1 MPLPEEFMYKLR
13 SANRIDEVISSY
25 VSLERAGRLYKCRC
39 PFHQP
44 DRTPSFTVYP
54 DTESFYC
61 FGCQAGGDV
70 ITFVM
75 KIENL
80 SYIEAV
86 KKLAE
91 RAGLP
96 MPEEVRKGDDFT
108 RRKQRLYEM
117 NKKAA
122 RFFFE
127 NLRGEN
133 GLEARQYLKKR
144 GLFPATITKYGIG
157 FANTSWTTL
166 RDYMRGEGFSDAE
179 LESASLVARS
189 SKSGGTYDF
198 FMNRVM
204 FPFIDLQGHIVGFGG
219 RTLGDDKRKYLNSK
233 ETIIYKKSNFLF
245 SMNFAKMT
253 AAKTKR
259 LLLCEGNMDVV
270 SLNQAGFENS
280 VATCGTS
287 ITEEHARMIA
297 QYADEVIIC
306 YDSDGAGRAASNKAI
321 AMLSQVGVKSK
332 VINMDGAKDP
342 DEYILKYGKERFAY
356 LLDNSDGA
364 IAYNIKRCEQGID
377 MDSDLGKVDYLKRV
391 CKVLADIPDKLEREV
406 YISKVADSQR
416 ISQTVLKENIDD
428 ILKKRGYQSKR
439 RQWQQTMAAVASQ
452 MDVKS
457 GEPAFN
463 NKYTKAQ
470 EGLLSFI
477 ISHPDKLSYV
487 SQKLTGEH
495 FPTKLYRKFFEH
507 LCAREDGA
515 QGITLSSLGEYFET
529 DEMGRLSRIFNL
541 QKDIIIDEKAAQDY
555 IDLLLRRIEDQK
567 GSETDLAQIARR
579 KRNSSK

>member
-219 RTLGDDKRKYLNSK
+219 RTLGDDNRKYLNSK

-452 MDVKS
+452 TDVKS

-555 IDLLLRRIEDQK
+555 IDLLLRRSEEQK
-567 GSETDLAQIARR
+567 GGETDLAQIARR

>member
-25 VSLERAGRLYKCRC
+25 VSLERAGRLFKCRC

-75 KIENL
+75 KMENL

-96 MPEEVRKGDDFT
+96 MPEEVAKGDDFT

-122 RFFFE
+122 RFFFD

-133 GLEARQYLKKR
+133 GLAARQYLRKR
-144 GLFPATITKYGIG
+144 GLTPATITKYGIG

-166 RDYMRGEGFSDAE
+166 RDYMRAEGFSDAE
-179 LESASLVARS
+179 LESASLIARS
-189 SKSGGTYDF
+189 SRSGGTYDF

-233 ETIIYKKSNFLF
+233 ETITYKKSNFLF

-287 ITEEHARMIA
+287 LTEEHARMIA
-297 QYADEVIIC
+297 QYADEVVIC
-306 YDSDGAGRAASNKAI
+306 YDADGAGRAASNKAI
-321 AMLSQVGVKSK
+321 TMLSQVGIKSK
-332 VINMDGAKDP
+332 VIDMKGAKDP
-342 DEYILKYGKERFAY
+342 DEYILKYGKDRFAY

-364 IAYNIKRCEQGID
+364 VAYNLKRCEQGID

-391 CKVLADIPDKLEREV
+391 CEVLADIPNRLEREV
-406 YISKVADSQR
+406 YISKISDEQK
-416 ISQTVLKENIDD
+416 ISQTVISENIDD
-428 ILKKRGYQSKR
+428 ILKKRSYQSKR

-452 MDVKS
+452 TDVKS
-457 GEPAFN
+457 GEPAIN
-463 NKYTKAQ
+463 NKLTKAQ

-477 ISHPDKLSYV
+477 IAHPDKLTKV
-487 SQKLTGEH
+487 SQRLSGEH
-495 FPTKLYRKFFEH
+495 FPTKLYRKLYDL
-507 LCAREDGA
+507 LCIRPDGA
-515 QGITLSSLGEYFET
+515 QGLTLSSLNEHFEI

-541 QKDIIIDEKAAQDY
+541 QKDIIIDERAAEDY
-555 IDLLLRRIEDQK
+555 INLLLHHSDELS
-567 GSETDLAQIARR
+567 GGETDLAQLARK
-579 KRNSSK
+579 KRNSLK